1 MIVGIVGKPSSGKT
15 SFLNAACLT
24 DAKVASYPF
33 TTIEPNQ
40 GVAYVRK
47 SCPHVDLDVEDTP
60 VNSLCIE
67 GTRLIPVELID
78 VAGLVPDAWQGK
90 GLGNQFLD
98 DLRQADV
105 LIHVLDASGS
115 IDADGQPIEA
125 GSYDPKQDISFLE
138 REINMWFLQII
149 QKDWNRLIR
158 HADSARKEIDEPLA
172 DKLSGLGIT
181 RSHIRW
187 SLREESVS
195 KDKPLNWS
203 DDELF
208 NFVEVLRKVSKPMII
223 VANKVDMPTS
233 EKYLNSLLELENEG
247 YIVVP
252 TCALCEFALRKLDE
266 KDVIKYKS
274 GDKSFKVKKSDVI
287 SDKEKA
293 SLERIQKEILEKYG
307 STGVQAAL
315 EKAVFE
321 LLDMIAVYPVHDATN
336 FSDSDG
342 RVLPDVYLVK
352 RGTTAKEFAGK
363 IHTDLVDTFIH
374 AVDARTGKRLGENHE
389 LEDNDII
396 KIVSAAGLK

>member
-47 SCPHVDLDVEDTP
+47 PCPHVDLGVEDTP

-105 LIHVLDASGS
+105 LIHVVDASGS
-115 IDADGQPIEA
+115 LNEDGQPVEA
-125 GSYDPKQDISFLE
+125 GSYDPKHDVSFLE
-138 REINMWFLQII
+138 KEITMWFLQII
-149 QKDWNRLIR
+149 QKDWQKLARRVDTERL
-158 HADSARKEIDEPLA
+158 EIDELLA
-172 DKLSGLGIT
+172 EKLSGLGIT
-181 RSHIRW
+181 RSHIRKA
-187 SLREESVS
+187 LREENVS
-195 KDKPLNWS
+195 KDKPMNWS
-203 DDELF
+203 KEDLYR
-208 NFVEVLRKVSKPMII
+208 FVDVLRKISKPMII
-223 VANKVDMPTS
+223 AANKIDMGTT
-233 EKYLNSLLELENEG
+233 EKHLNNLLALED
-247 YIVVP
+247 YKVVP
-252 TCALCEFALRKLDE
+252 TCALCEYALKKLDE
-266 KDVIKYKS
+266 KGVIKYKT
-274 GDKSFKVKKSDVI
+274 GEKSFEVKKSDAI

-293 SLERIQKEILEKYG
+293 SLERIRKEILEKYE

-315 EKAVFE
+315 EKAIFE
-321 LLDMIAVYPVHDATN
+321 LLDMIAVYPVHDTTKFA
-336 FSDSDG
+336 DSEG

-363 IHTDLVDTFIH
+363 IHTDLAETFIH
-374 AVDARTGKRLGENHE
+374 AVDARSGKRLGEHHE
-389 LEDNDII
+389 LNDGDII
-396 KIVSAAGLK
+396 KIVSAKGLK

>member
-24 DAKVASYPF
+24 DAKVAAYPF

-40 GVAYVRK
+40 GIAYVRK
-47 SCPHVDLDVEDTP
+47 PCPHTDLGVEDTP

-125 GSYDPKQDISFLE
+125 GSYDPKRDISFLE

-149 QKDWNRLIR
+149 QKDWNRLTR
-158 HADSARKEIDEPLA
+158 HADSASKEIDEPLA

-187 SLREESVS
+187 ALREESVS
-195 KDKPLNWS
+195 KEKPVKWS

-223 VANKVDMPTS
+223 VANKIDMPTS
-233 EKYLNSLLELENEG
+233 ENFLNSLLELKSEG
-247 YIVVP
+247 YVVVP
-252 TCALCEFALRKLDE
+252 TCALCEYALKKLAE
-266 KDVIKYKS
+266 KDVIEYKS
-274 GDKSFKVKKSDVI
+274 GEKSFKVKKSDII

-293 SLERIQKEILEKYG
+293 SLERIQTDILEKYG

-321 LLDMIAVYPVHDATN
+321 LLDMIAVYPVHDTTKFA
-336 FSDSDG
+336 DSEG
-342 RVLPDVYLVK
+342 RVLPDVYLVR

-363 IHTDLVDTFIH
+363 IHTDLAETFIH

-389 LEDNDII
+389 LSDGDII
-396 KIVSAAGLK
+396 KIVSAKGLK

>member
-40 GVAYVRK
+40 GIAYVRK
-47 SCPHVDLDVEDTP
+47 PCPHVDLGVEDTP
-60 VNSLCIE
+60 VNSLCME
-67 GTRLIPVELID
+67 GIRHIPVELID

-149 QKDWNRLIR
+149 QKDWNRLTR
-158 HADSARKEIDEPLA
+158 HAESARKEIDEPLA

-187 SLREESVS
+187 ALREESVS
-195 KDKPLNWS
+195 KEKPVNWS
-203 DDELF
+203 DEELF

-223 VANKVDMPTS
+223 VANKVDMSTS
-233 EKYLNSLLELENEG
+233 EKYLNSLLELED

-252 TCALCEFALRKLDE
+252 TCALCEYALKKLDE
-266 KDVIKYKS
+266 KDVIEYKS
-274 GDKSFKVKKSDVI
+274 GEKSFKVNKSDVI

-293 SLERIQKEILEKYG
+293 SLERIQTEILEKYG

-321 LLDMIAVYPVHDATN
+321 LLDMIAVYPVHDTTKFA
-336 FSDSDG
+336 DSEG

-363 IHTDLVDTFIH
+363 IHTDLAETFIH

-389 LEDNDII
+389 LSDGDII
-396 KIVSAAGLK
+396 KIVSAKGLK